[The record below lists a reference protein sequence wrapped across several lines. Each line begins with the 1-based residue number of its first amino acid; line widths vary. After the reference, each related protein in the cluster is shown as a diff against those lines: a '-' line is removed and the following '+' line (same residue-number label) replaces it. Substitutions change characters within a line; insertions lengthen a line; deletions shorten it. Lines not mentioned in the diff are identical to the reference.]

1 MKKFAYPIETLSEI
15 EDAEPEERD
24 PELLVNK
31 MIATIEDAQ
40 KATDELLTNKNKKD
54 KNEEKQED

>member
-1 MKKFAYPIETLSEI
+1 MLFRS

-40 KATDELLTNKNKKD
+40 KATDELLANKNKKD